1 MKSFS
6 LLFILILF
14 ISKPLY
20 LSAQQNLFLNP
31 SFEIYNTCIN
41 PQSNNPYK
49 LTTDWSQPS
58 LDGTTSSNLC
68 DENFW
73 RPYILAKIEARTDT
87 AAQYILMWYNDTR
100 SPISDFR
107 SYIVAK
113 LKKPLVP
120 NARYF
125 FKMYMRCIY
134 NNLDGFCKTNN
145 QAIAFSQQYPKDA
158 PDGQGA
164 LNFKPV
170 IENNKIIDT
179 TWTEISGC
187 FTAKGGE
194 QYAIIGNFKRKDST
208 SIQRFVNTSN
218 PIILLGAYLID
229 DVLLAPLNLEL
240 PQDTSICAGDT
251 LILKPNTQFPATYKW
266 QDGTTTPQ
274 YRITKGGIYSVTINY
289 NINNLS
295 CSTEQHFTVNMLPR
309 YKPLK
314 TVDTTICDEKNILL
328 KVGTGRKDD
337 TITWQDNSQKDTLRV
352 EKTGLYTAQ
361 ITNACGRYVEDYKVS
376 FVNCAINIYVPNV
389 FSPNGDTQNETF
401 GPFIQSEFPI
411 ILYEFAIY
419 NRWGSRVFSSTDKNA
434 TWDGNFNGQPLLPD
448 VYVWT
453 LKLKANVG
461 GKIVLK
467 EEAGDVNLLR

>member
-6 LLFILILF
+6 TLFILILF
-14 ISKPLY
+14 FSKPLS
-20 LSAQQNLFLNP
+20 LLAQENLFPNP
-31 SFEIYNTCIN
+31 SFEIYNSCIN
-41 PQSNNPYK
+41 PQSNNPYR

-58 LDGTTSSNLC
+58 LDGTSSKNLC
-68 DENFW
+68 DESFW

-100 SPISDFR
+100 SPVSDFR

-125 FKMYMRCIY
+125 FRMYMRCIY

-158 PDGQGA
+158 PDGQGS
-164 LNFKPV
+164 LNLKP
-170 IENNKIIDT
+170 IFENQKIIDT

-187 FTAKGGE
+187 FTATGGE
-194 QYAIIGNFKRKDST
+194 EYAIIGNFKRKDST
-208 SIQRFVNTSN
+208 SIQKFGTNAN

-229 DVLLAPLNLEL
+229 DVSLVPLNLEL
-240 PQDTSICAGDT
+240 PQDTAICEGDL
-251 LILKPNTQFPATYKW
+251 LILKANTQFPATFKW

-274 YRITKGGIYSVTINY
+274 YRITKGGTYSVVINY

-295 CSTEQHFTVNMLPR
+295 CSTEQQITVNILPR

-314 TVDTTICDEKNILL
+314 MVDTTICDEKNILL

-337 TITWQDNSQKDTLRV
+337 TITWQDNSRKDTLRV
-352 EKTGLYTAQ
+352 QSTGIYTAK
-361 ITNACGRYVEDYKVS
+361 IANACGQYEETYKVN
-376 FVNCAINIYVPNV
+376 FAHCAIKIYAPNA
-389 FSPNGDTQNETF
+389 FSPNGDNQNETF
-401 GPFIQSEFPI
+401 SPSIHAEFPI
-411 ILYEFAIY
+411 TDYEFAVF
-419 NRWGSRVFSSTDKNA
+419 NRWGNLIFTSTDQNTA
-434 TWDGNFNGQPLLPD
+434 WDGTFKGQPMQSD
-448 VYVWT
+448 VYVWFV
-453 LKLKANVG
+453 KIKANVG
-461 GKIVLK
+461 GRVVEKQEV
-467 EEAGDVNLLR
+467 GDVTILR